1 MSNNSKAKVIEE
13 IGELARLGSL
23 ATDLYDEAV
32 CEALGIN
39 RTDLRVLD
47 ILERSGP
54 LAAGKLAARAGLS
67 PGAMTA
73 SIDRLEGAGHAR
85 RVRDTSDRRRITV
98 EITPAT
104 RTRAQELYGPVNQA
118 YGAVLSGLTLRDLE
132 RIREY
137 WQRILDAAETQLA
150 RLRAE
155 RSTARI
161 S

>member
-1 MSNNSKAKVIEE
+1 MSKDSKIKIIGE
-13 IGELARLGSL
+13 IGELARQSSL

-32 CEALGIN
+32 SAALGVN

-54 LAAGKLAARAGLS
+54 LPAGKLAARSGLS

-73 SIDRLEGAGHAR
+73 SIDRLEGAGHVV
-85 RVRDTSDRRRITV
+85 RVRDEADRRRVTI

-104 RTRAQELYGPVNQA
+104 RERAWELYRPVNEA
-118 YGAVLSGLTLRDLE
+118 YDAALSGLTVADLE

-137 WQRILDAAETQLA
+137 WSRTLEAAEAQLA
-150 RLRAE
+150 RLRGTGDT
-155 RSTARI
+155 S
-161 S
+161 